1 MHKNNDFT
9 FQTFEYFQ
17 TDYFF
22 NFTFKTIPMKKLGLI
37 LSIVLFHTYLYGQFT
52 IEDLA
57 QKEGRSHYQ
66 RMLSYNN
73 NPNTANY
80 DLKYQRLEASL
91 DPAVN
96 YISAAVTS
104 HFQPNA
110 NMSSMYF
117 DFTTQLNVSAVSY
130 HGNALTFSQL
140 PSKELKIDF
149 PNPISSG
156 TLDSLTVHYS
166 GIPDPSNNAFGMHT
180 QNGIPVMSTLSEPYG
195 AQDWFPTKQR
205 LNDKIDRFDMKITTP
220 SQYSVAANGKL
231 MLESIN
237 AGSKLTFWRTQYPTA
252 AYLIA
257 FSITNFTKLND
268 VIGNPPFP
276 FVNYLYPTTAGNPS
290 VMADIDWT
298 KQIMNTFETYFGPYP
313 FRNEKYGHM
322 EFGFNGVCMEH
333 QTMSSMSGWPKR
345 VIAHEL
351 AHQWFGDKITC
362 GAWNDLWLNE
372 GFANFGEHLA
382 NEKLLMTPS
391 EFLLFL
397 QGQKNYINS
406 AVGGSVYVADA
417 NLGNQSILFSGR
429 LTYAKGGFVVRMLK
443 WILGDAV
450 FYQAVKEYLNQPN
463 LAYGYAKTVDLK
475 NSLLQSTGKDFTE
488 FFNDWIYGQGYPT
501 YTIKWKQAAS
511 LQNITIWVGQNQS
524 HPSVSFYEMPLPIKL
539 NGTNGEVAYVRL
551 ENTESNQYFTVPT
564 AFEVASVEFNH
575 DHQILESNSTVQ
587 HDASLSLRE
596 NEAITGVVVYPNPA
610 KNELF
615 VKGLNGISDF
625 KISYINGQLVKKGT
639 IKSNNSIDV
648 SGLEKGTYIL
658 EIENNKLKFIKN

>member
-37 LSIVLFHTYLYGQFT
+37 LSIVLFQTYLYGQFT

-96 YISAAVTS
+96 YISASVTS

-166 GIPDPSNNAFGMHT
+166 GIPDPSNNAFGTHT

-195 AQDWFPTKQR
+195 AQDWFPTKQS

-587 HDASLSLRE
+587 YDASLSLRE